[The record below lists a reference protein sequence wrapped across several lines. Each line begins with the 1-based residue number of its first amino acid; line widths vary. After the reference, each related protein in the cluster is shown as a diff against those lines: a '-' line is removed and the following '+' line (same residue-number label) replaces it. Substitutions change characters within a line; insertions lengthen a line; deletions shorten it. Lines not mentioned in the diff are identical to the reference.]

1 MTNADPI
8 ALIDQS
14 LRVAIRAAFGEG
26 FDDVDPILREAQ
38 KREFGD
44 WQANVAMSLGK
55 RLGKPPRE
63 VAETILDQ
71 VDFGDVVSES
81 SIAGPGFINLRLS
94 PSAVA
99 AALLAMDTPS
109 LGVANDPSDHPVA
122 IDMVSVNVAKRMHV
136 GHLRSAVIGDAIAR
150 TLERRG
156 RTVIRQNH
164 LGDWGTPIA
173 LVLAQLR
180 HNGVNFDEVTLE
192 AIVEAQKP
200 PADSL
205 PVHIGMLN

>member
-1 MTNADPI
+1 MNTDDPI

-14 LRVAIRAAFGEG
+14 LRVAIRAAFGDG

-44 WQANVAMSLGK
+44 WQANVAMGLAK
-55 RLGKPPRE
+55 QLGKPPRE
-63 VAETILDQ
+63 VAEAILSHA
-71 VDFGDVVSES
+71 DFGEVVSDS
-81 SIAGPGFINLRLS
+81 SIAGPGFINLRLA

-99 AALLAMDTPS
+99 AALLAMDTPT
-109 LGVANDPSDHPVA
+109 LGVVTEPSDHTVA

-156 RTVIRQNH
+156 RT
-164 LGDWGTPIA
+164 G
-173 LVLAQLR
+173 LAR
-180 HNGVNFDEVTLE
+180 SGRSSSRPPPHRRSE
-192 AIVEAQKP
+192 AVKSTAR
-200 PADSL
+200 SL
-205 PVHIGMLN
+205 QG

>member
-99 AALLAMDTPS
+99 TLHDLLSLPLGVGSGGAQSLAFAPDGALLA
-109 LGVANDPSDHPVA
+109 
-122 IDMVSVNVAKRMHV
+122 V
-136 GHLRSAVIGDAIAR
+136 GRRRGIVGDGHTITWSGERSLRSS
-150 TLERRG
+150 RG
-156 RTVIRQNH
+156 H
-164 LGDWGTPIA
+164 
-173 LVLAQLR
+173 
-180 HNGVNFDEVTLE
+180 
-192 AIVEAQKP
+192 
-200 PADSL
+200 
-205 PVHIGMLN
+205 

>member
-63 VAETILDQ
+63 VAATILDQ

-81 SIAGPGFINLRLS
+81 SIAAWVYQSQAL
-94 PSAVA
+94 AVGRGRGIVG
-99 AALLAMDTPS
+99 DGHTITW
-109 LGVANDPSDHPVA
+109 SDER
-122 IDMVSVNVAKRMHV
+122 S
-136 GHLRSAVIGDAIAR
+136 LRSS
-150 TLERRG
+150 RG
-156 RTVIRQNH
+156 H
-164 LGDWGTPIA
+164 
-173 LVLAQLR
+173 
-180 HNGVNFDEVTLE
+180 
-192 AIVEAQKP
+192 
-200 PADSL
+200 
-205 PVHIGMLN
+205 

>member
-71 VDFGDVVSES
+71 VDFGNKAWKTCLEGGIHGVGRPELADEDQT
-81 SIAGPGFINLRLS
+81 PC
-94 PSAVA
+94 VA
-99 AALLAMDTPS
+99 WQ
-109 LGVANDPSDHPVA
+109 V
-122 IDMVSVNVAKRMHV
+122 
-136 GHLRSAVIGDAIAR
+136 
-150 TLERRG
+150 
-156 RTVIRQNH
+156 
-164 LGDWGTPIA
+164 
-173 LVLAQLR
+173 
-180 HNGVNFDEVTLE
+180 
-192 AIVEAQKP
+192 
-200 PADSL
+200 
-205 PVHIGMLN
+205 

>member
-63 VAETILDQ
+63 VAETIFSH
-71 VDFGDVVSES
+71 VDFGDVVS
-81 SIAGPGFINLRLS
+81 
-94 PSAVA
+94 
-99 AALLAMDTPS
+99 
-109 LGVANDPSDHPVA
+109 
-122 IDMVSVNVAKRMHV
+122 
-136 GHLRSAVIGDAIAR
+136 
-150 TLERRG
+150 
-156 RTVIRQNH
+156 
-164 LGDWGTPIA
+164 
-173 LVLAQLR
+173 
-180 HNGVNFDEVTLE
+180 
-192 AIVEAQKP
+192 
-200 PADSL
+200 
-205 PVHIGMLN
+205 